1 MKKIR
6 ALRKKRN
13 MSQKDLADKLS
24 IERSAVAKW
33 ETTNAFPRAPMLPVI
48 AKILRCKID
57 AFF

>member
-6 ALRKKRN
+6 ALREKRN

-24 IERSAVAKW
+24 IDRSAVTKW
-33 ETTNAFPRAPMLPVI
+33 ETTNAFPRAPMLPTI

>member
-6 ALRKKRN
+6 ALREKRN

-24 IERSAVAKW
+24 IDRSTVAKW
-33 ETTNAFPRAPMLPVI
+33 ETTNAFPRAPMLPTI
-48 AKILRCKID
+48 AKILRCMIN